1 MTKDIVT
8 IIHTFK
14 VSTSELLCLNADLL
28 LGVKLSFKN
37 GKGKKQTWPP
47 DGMLKEVLLT
57 LFVHAVFLPLLLE
70 QHEGQLLQV

>member
-14 VSTSELLCLNADLL
+14 VSTSELSCLNPDLL
-28 LGVKLSFKN
+28 LDEKLSFKN
-37 GKGKKQTWPP
+37 GKREKQTWPAE
-47 DGMLKEVLLT
+47 GMLKVLLA

-70 QHEGQLLQV
+70 QREGQLLQV